1 GPAENEL
8 SRTVMVSSHQ
18 SEPMVNES
26 GFSDPGPGN
35 DCNNIDILVCPSTIQ
50 KSDILLST
58 KNITSGNGQSG
69 YRNLLRCKSC
79 WRLAGSDT
87 RSGRGRLQEVLTSDA
102 TARIDSACYPRYSL
116 QKFRWVLKAPRRVF
130 FEKLLEQSNDRL
142 RHVVQLSNRQGCM
155 QVPVHQL
162 GGCASEWRL
171 PSQHFPECRA
181 QRVEVRADVHLHS
194 RELLGASKIRGPDKA
209 PRH

>member
-1 GPAENEL
+1 MKRKRFAVDGYPISILINHTQQINSKCMATNEI
-8 SRTVMVSSHQ
+8 
-18 SEPMVNES
+18 EK
-26 GFSDPGPGN
+26 GCG
-35 DCNNIDILVCPSTIQ
+35 
-50 KSDILLST
+50 LST
-58 KNITSGNGQSG
+58 GAV
-69 YRNLLRCKSC
+69 
-79 WRLAGSDT
+79 LASNQK
-87 RSGRGRLQEVLTSDA
+87 RRRVTSDS
-102 TARIDSACYPRYSL
+102 TSRIDSVCYPRYSL

-142 RHVVQLSNRQGCM
+142 RHLVQLSNRQGCM